1 MGKPLHIENL
11 RAELQERRLPSVTIW
26 NRLEGRPR
34 SVEFAR
40 SLRAEVRDPLWL
52 LTRQWQTGEFHC
64 DDAGSPV
71 FAKLQLSEADVVGFQ
86 ARGAPTVAI
95 DGALPLEAVVERRSL
110 SVFDAGGVGALDL
123 RAVLGRRFLRLIPG
137 VYRPAFI
144 ERYGFALPDPE
155 DREDTEQVAHLEVW
169 ALLQTLAG
177 RAMDGYRLYR
187 YLTEAS
193 GRTPLTGIAVTDAD
207 KPAIVAAGEK
217 LVAWFD
223 SSFERPSDPSWDPAH
238 LEHRFAVTAGVHDGE
253 KRLLASEYPGG
264 SLDWTAFSIDPDGA
278 RGSGKPAAPSMT
290 IPTRTRFNGMP
301 DTRWWALED
310 GRTNLGDVRADTT
323 DIARLLFLE
332 FALVYGN
339 DWFTIPCGLPVG
351 SLSKVEGLAV
361 TNVFGERLWVEAA
374 GRGVDDDW
382 NRWSMFTLD
391 IAGTA
396 TEPADTS
403 LFVPATVPKSG
414 EGPALEDVMLMRDEI
429 ANLVWGV
436 ERTVTLP
443 TGRPKRGSEV
453 AEEALAHRR
462 RLALGGTDPVVADA
476 AAPISYRT
484 MTTVPENWIPF
495 VAMHVPGDVRETQLQ
510 RAAMPRLLDG
520 PAAGATEL
528 VRPRTSLL
536 REGLDQPSP
545 EPYYVFEEE
554 VTRAGAQVSLA
565 FQRTRWRQGRVVVWL
580 SARRQTG
587 RGEGTSGLAFDQ
599 ILPTPSP
606 EGP

>member
-1 MGKPLHIENL
+1 MANPLHIENL

-34 SVEFAR
+34 SPDFAR

-52 LTRQWQTGEFHC
+52 LTRQWQSGEFHG

-71 FAKLQLSEADVVGFQ
+71 LAKLQLSEADLVGFQ
-86 ARGAPTVAI
+86 ARDAAPVAI
-95 DGALPLEAVVERRSL
+95 DGTLPLETVVERRSL
-110 SVFDAGGVGALDL
+110 DLVDAGGLGALDL
-123 RAVLGRRFLRLIPG
+123 RAVLGRRFLRLIPS
-137 VYRPAFI
+137 VYRPAFV
-144 ERYGFALPDPE
+144 ERYGFTRPDPD
-155 DREDTEQVAHLEVW
+155 DRADTERVAHLEVW
-169 ALLQTLAG
+169 ARLQTLAG

-187 YLTEAS
+187 FLTEVS

-207 KPAIVAAGEK
+207 KPAIVTAGTK
-217 LVAWFD
+217 LVAWFE
-223 SSFERPSDPSWDPAH
+223 SSFERPTDPSWDPAH
-238 LEHRFAVTAGVHDGE
+238 LEHRFAVTAGVSDGE
-253 KRLLASEYPGG
+253 KRLLATEYPGG
-264 SLDWTAFSIDPDGA
+264 ELDWTAFSIDPAGA
-278 RGSGKPAAPSMT
+278 RGSGKLTDPSVT

-332 FALVYGN
+332 FALTYGN
-339 DWFTIPCGLPVG
+339 DWFTIPCELPVG
-351 SLSKVEGLAV
+351 SLAKVEGLAV

-396 TEPADTS
+396 PEPADTS
-403 LFVPATVPKSG
+403 LFVPGTVPKAG
-414 EGPALEDVMLMRDEI
+414 EGPVLEDVMLLRDEV

-436 ERTVTLP
+436 ERTITLA
-443 TGRPKRGSEV
+443 TGRPRRGSE
-453 AEEALAHRR
+453 AANETLAHRQK
-462 RLALGGTDPVVADA
+462 LARAGSSPVTPAA

-510 RAAMPRLLDG
+510 RAALPRLLDG

-536 REGLDQPSP
+536 REGLDQSAA
-545 EPYYVFEEE
+545 EPYFVFEEE
-554 VTRAGAQVSLA
+554 ITRAGTQVSLA

-587 RGEGTSGLAFDQ
+587 RGEGSSGLAFDQ
-599 ILPTPSP
+599 IVPTPP
-606 EGP
+606 TP